1 MVRVQIQLPDEL
13 HTSAKRVA
21 AAKEI
26 SLAELARR
34 GLELFLAQTPAPE
47 GLEGK
52 WQLPTVSGLGWK
64 GLSHDEIRDAA
75 QRTAAEE
82 ELEQRARTATRV

>member
-1 MVRVQIQLPDEL
+1 MVRVQIQLPHDL
-13 HTSAKRVA
+13 HISARRLA

-34 GLELFLAQTPAPE
+34 GLELVLAQTPAPE
-47 GLEGK
+47 EVERRWEAPIVG
-52 WQLPTVSGLGWK
+52 GLGWT
-64 GLSHDEIRDAA
+64 GLTHEEIRHAA

-82 ELEQRARTATRV
+82 ELEDRARTASRV